1 MDQEVHHRHL
11 SPLYGLFHGHT
22 TTVEDTAELLLQ
34 LKKPLLELFPGKF
47 MQCLLPRVQNA
58 YRMNGKACIQ
68 TGGYGS
74 GAALAKMLVQS
85 TYKDL
90 PPPAACTFQGQMP
103 PSYRAE
109 GLGRH
114 KPSTFSGK
122 KATPAWTMCGIPL
135 RTCTTV
141 DHQCL

>member
-22 TTVEDTAELLLQ
+22 TTVEDTTELLLQ
-34 LKKPLLELFPGKF
+34 LKKPLLELKKDELSVKHTTFSEKLILFVPAAF
-47 MQCLLPRVQNA
+47 CF
-58 YRMNGKACIQ
+58 
-68 TGGYGS
+68 T
-74 GAALAKMLVQS
+74 AALAKMLVQS

-122 KATPAWTMCGIPL
+122 KATPA
-135 RTCTTV
+135 
-141 DHQCL
+141 